1 MARLLV
7 VEDQLPLLRSLR
19 QGLEEE
25 GYQVTTADNGV
36 DGLSFAKTGNIDAI
50 VLDLML
56 PDRDGLSLLRELRQN
71 GYTQPVL
78 IITARDGVDDR
89 VRGLDS
95 GADDYLVKPFAF
107 AELLARLR
115 ALLRRGR
122 ESSETRLIAGE
133 LEVDLLRR
141 RVTRGGIDIE
151 LTNRQFELL
160 EYLVQHANEPVTRE
174 MIVRDVWKD
183 DTGILTN
190 VVEVCVNHLRKKLE
204 RRDRPQLLQTVRGV
218 GYVLRTVP
226 CNG

>member
-1 MARLLV
+1 MVRLLV

-25 GYQVTTADNGV
+25 GYSVMTADNGV
-36 DGLSFAKTGNIDAI
+36 DGCRFARSGGIDAV

-56 PDRDGLSLLRELRQN
+56 PDRDGLSVLRELRQS
-71 GYTQPVL
+71 GFAQPVL
-78 IITARDGVDDR
+78 IITARDAVEDR

-107 AELLARLR
+107 TELLARLR

-122 ESSETRLIAGE
+122 ESSETRLVAGD

-141 RVTRGGIDIE
+141 RVTRGSVEID

-183 DTGILTN
+183 HTGILTN

-204 RRDRPQLLQTVRGV
+204 SRDRPQLLQTVRGV
-218 GYVLRTVP
+218 GYMLRTAP
-226 CNG
+226 CPG

>member
-1 MARLLV
+1 MVRLLV

-25 GYQVTTADNGV
+25 GYAVTTADNGV
-36 DGLSFAKTGNIDAI
+36 DGCRFARNGNVDAI

-56 PDRDGLSLLRELRQN
+56 PGRDGLSMLRELRLN
-71 GYTQPVL
+71 GFVQPVL
-78 IITARDGVDDR
+78 IITARDAVEDR
-89 VRGLDS
+89 VRGLDG

-115 ALLRRGR
+115 ALLRRGK
-122 ESSETRLIAGE
+122 ESSETRLVAGD
-133 LEVDLLRR
+133 LEIDLLRR
-141 RVTRGGIDIE
+141 RVMRAGVDIE

-160 EYLVQHANEPVTRE
+160 EYLVQHVNEAVTRE

-183 DTGILTN
+183 ETGILTN

-218 GYVLRTVP
+218 GYMLRALP

>member
-36 DGLSFAKTGNIDAI
+36 DGLSFAKSGSIDAI

-56 PDRDGLSLLRELRQN
+56 PDRDGLSLLRELRQH
-71 GYTQPVL
+71 GFTQPVL

-122 ESSETRLIAGE
+122 ESSETRLVAGE

-160 EYLVQHANEPVTRE
+160 EYLVQHVNEPVTRE

-218 GYVLRTVP
+218 GYILRTVP